1 MSNLF
6 NVSSIPLHVNQYFY
20 QMSSLDSYLV
30 VETLSTIGLPANP
43 AESRAVMI
51 LNVSDQ
57 QINIDA
63 TDGTNQIYN
72 NLYAPA
78 GSFSLTV
85 DANRII
91 YLIYAKNLLTNQ
103 GRWLTHLG

>member
-6 NVSSIPLHVNQYFY
+6 NISSIPLHVNQFFY
-20 QMSSLDSYLV
+20 QMSSTDSYLV
-30 VETLSTIGLPANP
+30 VETLSTIALPANP
-43 AESRAVMI
+43 PESKAVMI
-51 LNVSDQ
+51 MNVSNQ
-57 QINIDA
+57 AINIDS
-63 TDGTNQIYN
+63 TDGTNKIYN

-91 YLIYAKNLLTNQ
+91 YLIYTKNVSANQ

>member
-20 QMSSLDSYLV
+20 QMAGIDSYLV

-43 AESRAVMI
+43 VESKAVMI
-51 LNVSDQ
+51 INASNQ
-57 QINIDA
+57 TINIDS
-63 TDGTNQIYN
+63 TDGTTQIYN
-72 NLYAPA
+72 NLYAPT

-85 DANRII
+85 DANRIV
-91 YLIYAKNLLTNQ
+91 YLIYTRNISANQ
-103 GRWLTHLG
+103 GKWLTHLG

>member
-57 QINIDA
+57 QINIDS
-63 TDGTNQIYN
+63 TDGTNKIYN
-72 NLYAPA
+72 NLYAPV

>member
-1 MSNLF
+1 M
-6 NVSSIPLHVNQYFY
+6 SSI
-20 QMSSLDSYLV
+20 DSYLV
-30 VETLSTIGLPANP
+30 VESLSTIGLPANP

-51 LNVSDQ
+51 MNVSNQ
-57 QINIDA
+57 PINIDS
-63 TDGTNQIYN
+63 TDGTNKIYN

-78 GSFSLTV
+78 GSFSFTL

-91 YLIYAKNLLTNQ
+91 YLIFARNTSANQ

>member
-43 AESRAVMI
+43 VESRAVMI

-57 QINIDA
+57 QINIDS
-63 TDGTNQIYN
+63 TDGTNKIYN

-91 YLIYAKNLLTNQ
+91 YLIYAKNLVTNQ
-103 GRWLTHLG
+103 GHWLTHLG

>member
-63 TDGTNQIYN
+63 TDGINKIYN

>member
-6 NVSSIPLHVNQYFY
+6 NVSSIPLHVNQFFY
-20 QMSSLDSYLV
+20 QMSSIDSYLV
-30 VETLSTIGLPANP
+30 VESLSTIGLPANP
-43 AESRAVMI
+43 AESKAVMI
-51 LNVSDQ
+51 MNVSNQ
-57 QINIDA
+57 PINIDS

-72 NLYAPA
+72 NLYAPS
-78 GSFSLTV
+78 GSFSFTL

-91 YLIYAKNLLTNQ
+91 YLIYTKNLSAGN